1 MTWLAE
7 KNKTKSFWKFF
18 QSKLTKMSKRKGE
31 ELPGPSRKKSTSLV
45 GTSSRVSEDEEDDM
59 DLTQNADFDI
69 NTVRVTSC
77 V

>member
-1 MTWLAE
+1 
-7 KNKTKSFWKFF
+7 
-18 QSKLTKMSKRKGE
+18 MSKRKGE

-69 NTVRVTSC
+69 NTVWVSSS
-77 V
+77 VQHISI